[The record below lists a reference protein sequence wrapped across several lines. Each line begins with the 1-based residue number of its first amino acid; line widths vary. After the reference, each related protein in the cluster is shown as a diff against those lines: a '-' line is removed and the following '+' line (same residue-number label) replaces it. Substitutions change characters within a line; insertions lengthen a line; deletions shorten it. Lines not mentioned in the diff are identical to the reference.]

1 MTENNSIINIEN
13 PKNTTLYEQQRKYL
27 AVAFFLCGIFLVGFI
42 VFAFVSLPKYQTNQ
56 NIVHLSKAYETIR
69 EIDYYVNIQAQGG
82 HLSDE
87 VLKEKIALTTDTLN
101 KIESGDA
108 ANIKSIWNEFRVL
121 ISDRS
126 YALNSVNN
134 AIQLRLRADTA
145 SNSLY
150 KILTTVSE
158 QLSTTG
164 SVSLETIRHVD
175 QLANA
180 TISLHANITRVMSS
194 RSQVEI
200 KTISELTDNLSHVQ
214 KGLNILV
221 VGSPV
226 EGIQSLKGSLEEESI
241 IESQF
246 IFTQLARDVTELIQ
260 DASGIVLLN
269 QMKVRLQEEKDKI
282 QNALQQMID
291 DAYDSQQEYI
301 QTTNQSVFYIS
312 LIASIGTVAFFTI
325 FAFLFLRLN
334 KSRLFIASEKEA
346 KEQKID
352 EVMRVL
358 DKFIILRERL
368 LPQLEIVS
376 SLNNESDR
384 ILQKGRKVRESTE
397 GFANALKSM
406 DHTYEYLEQS
416 LTHDLSLIKTDTV
429 NLEEL
434 RITLKKQL
442 KFFLERKEQLVK
454 MKQGSLLVDEF
465 FMDVVS
471 NTNDSVIAYR
481 EVEQELMLII
491 SEIDQLNRGLK
502 E

>member
-1 MTENNSIINIEN
+1 MTKNNTIVNTEDQADNI
-13 PKNTTLYEQQRKYL
+13 LYQQQRKYL

-42 VFAFVSLPKYQTNQ
+42 IFAFVSLPKYQTNQ
-56 NIVHLSKAYETIR
+56 NVEHLSKAYETIR
-69 EIDYYVNIQAQGG
+69 EIDYYVSIQAQGG
-82 HLSDE
+82 QLSND
-87 VLKEKIALTTDTLN
+87 VLHEKIDETTKILN
-101 KIESGDA
+101 KIDSHDVD
-108 ANIKSIWNEFRVL
+108 NVKSVWNEFRVL

-126 YALNSVNN
+126 YAFNSLNN

-145 SNSLY
+145 STSLY
-150 KILTTVSE
+150 KILMMVSE
-158 QLSTTG
+158 QLSITG
-164 SVSLETIRHVD
+164 SVSLETIRYVD
-175 QLANA
+175 QVANA
-180 TISLHANITRVMSS
+180 VSGLHTNISTVLN
-194 RSQVEI
+194 SQSKVEI
-200 KTISELTDNLSHVQ
+200 QTIAELTESLSLVQ
-214 KGLNILV
+214 RGLNTLMM
-221 VGSPV
+221 GMPA
-226 EGIQSLKGSLEEESI
+226 EGIQSLKGALEEENI

-246 IFTQLARDVTELIQ
+246 IFNQLARDVYDLIQ

-282 QNALQQMID
+282 QNILQQTID
-291 DAYDSQQEYI
+291 NAYLSQQEYI
-301 QTTNQSVFYIS
+301 ETTNRSVFLIS
-312 LIASIGTVAFFTI
+312 LIASIGTVIFFII

-334 KSRLFIASEKEA
+334 KSRLFIASEKDA
-346 KEQKID
+346 RDQRIT

-358 DKFIILRERL
+358 DKFVILRERL

-397 GFANALKSM
+397 GFANAIKDM

-416 LTHDLSLIKTDTV
+416 LTHDLSLIKTDV
-429 NLEEL
+429 VDLEEL
-434 RITLKKQL
+434 RTTLKKQL
-442 KFFLERKEQLVK
+442 KFFLERKEQLVN

-465 FMDVVS
+465 FIDVVS
-471 NTNDSVIAYR
+471 NTNDSVTAYR